1 MRAPAGR
8 AGSFPKLQ
16 EHEASGHIIAAG
28 REQRACSGSWSGC
41 NPQRPASHDPPTKA
55 YLISK
60 FPASPNSIT
69 QGPSVETDKPWRTVD
84 HQTIISWLN
93 SDRSK
98 VTKKVLY
105 RIHLPPHTHTPTP
118 SAWLFTRL
126 PSVSDSARHD
136 SLIPAEEVRRH
147 GRTRHGKIFS

>member
-16 EHEASGHIIAAG
+16 EHEASGHIIAAE
-28 REQRACSGSWSGC
+28 REQSACSGSWSGIILKGRLPVTRLQRHTSAQSFQL
-41 NPQRPASHDPPTKA
+41 PQTVSPKDQALKRISLGGLLTTKP
-55 YLISK
+55 SSQGSTRTGPRSQK
-60 FPASPNSIT
+60 RFFTEFTSP
-69 QGPSVETDKPWRTVD
+69 
-84 HQTIISWLN
+84 
-93 SDRSK
+93 
-98 VTKKVLY
+98 
-105 RIHLPPHTHTPTP
+105 HTPTP
-118 SAWLFTRL
+118 SAQFFTRL

>member
-1 MRAPAGR
+1 MGAPAAR
-8 AGSFPKLQ
+8 DGSFPKLQ
-16 EHEASGHIIAAG
+16 EHEASAHIIAAD
-28 REQRACSGSWSGC
+28 REQSPCSGSWSDY
-41 NPQRPASHDPPTKA
+41 NPQRLASHDPPTKA

-60 FPASPNSIT
+60 FPTSPNSIT
-69 QGPSVETDKPWRTVD
+69 QGPSVQTDKPGRAVD
-84 HQTIISWLN
+84 HQTIISRLN

-105 RIHLPPHTHTPTP
+105 RIHSPPPPRP
-118 SAWLFTRL
+118 SARLLTRL